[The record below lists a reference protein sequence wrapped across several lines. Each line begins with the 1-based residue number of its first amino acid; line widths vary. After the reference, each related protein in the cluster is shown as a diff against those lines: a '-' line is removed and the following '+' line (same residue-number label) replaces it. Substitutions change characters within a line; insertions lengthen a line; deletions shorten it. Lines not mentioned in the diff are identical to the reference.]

1 MNAPRRRLLR
11 TTPPVESAPRRTRR
25 VQRQHEQLAKERASL
40 SRWMARLK
48 RAFHAMEKSQA
59 RIAWLERSLPRLER
73 D

>member
-1 MNAPRRRLLR
+1 MSAPRRRLLR
-11 TTPPVESAPRRTRR
+11 TSRPVDSDPRRTHRI
-25 VQRQHEQLAKERASL
+25 QRQREQLAKERASL

-59 RIAWLERSLPRLER
+59 RIARLERSLPRLGQ